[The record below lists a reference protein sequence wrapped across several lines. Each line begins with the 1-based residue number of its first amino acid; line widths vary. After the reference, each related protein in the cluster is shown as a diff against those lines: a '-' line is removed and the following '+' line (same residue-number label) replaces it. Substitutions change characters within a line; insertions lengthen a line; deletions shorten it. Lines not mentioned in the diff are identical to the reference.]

1 MWFPSGRLS
10 PFCLSPLEPVFASF
24 GGRVYLHWFS
34 RVSHP
39 FRFRP
44 SPYIRVWVWSVVC
57 LVTSRDDRWMGFL
70 PCWSVVCFVWLFPV
84 LFSWALPFSVLFSCL
99 GPVLGL
105 PAGVVPISSG
115 ALGCVTSL
123 VTHAEVG
130 GRMGSMPRSGG
141 GTRFPRVSCSF
152 VPVVLGPFVR
162 PDTPVL

>member
-1 MWFPSGRLS
+1 M
-10 PFCLSPLEPVFASF
+10 
-24 GGRVYLHWFS
+24 
-34 RVSHP
+34 
-39 FRFRP
+39 
-44 SPYIRVWVWSVVC
+44 C

-123 VTHAEVG
+123 VTHAEAG
-130 GRMGSMPRSGG
+130 GRVGSMPRPGV
-141 GTRFPRVSCSF
+141 GTRFHRVSCSF
-152 VPVVLGPFVR
+152 VPVVLGSFVR
-162 PDTPVL
+162 PDTPIL